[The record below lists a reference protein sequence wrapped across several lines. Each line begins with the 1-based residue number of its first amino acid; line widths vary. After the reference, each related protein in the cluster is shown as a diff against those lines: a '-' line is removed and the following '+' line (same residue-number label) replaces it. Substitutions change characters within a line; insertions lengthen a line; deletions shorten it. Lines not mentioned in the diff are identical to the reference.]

1 MDAPQQQHELHVS
14 RTEHDDGW
22 TVAADLHPL
31 ADDEVTVE
39 LIDETAVVAVD
50 TPMLRTEIDV
60 ELPDSTGTASLR
72 NGVLVV
78 ESARN

>member
-1 MDAPQQQHELHVS
+1 MDATQHQHDLYVS

-39 LIDETAVVAVD
+39 CIGETAVVAVD

-60 ELPDSTGTASLR
+60 ELPDDSGTASLR

-78 ESARN
+78 ESDD

>member
-1 MDAPQQQHELHVS
+1 MDTLQTQSELHVS

-39 LIDETAVVAVD
+39 LIGDTAVVAVD
-50 TPMLRTEIDV
+50 TARLRTEFDIG
-60 ELPDSTGTASLR
+60 LPDARGSATIR

-78 ESARN
+78 ERST

>member
-1 MDAPQQQHELHVS
+1 MDATQQQHDLYVS
-14 RTEHDDGW
+14 RTDHDDGW
-22 TVAADLHPL
+22 TLAADLHPL

-50 TPMLRTEIDV
+50 TPMLRTEIDID
-60 ELPDSTGTASLR
+60 LPDADATATLH

-78 ESARN
+78 ESAA

>member
-1 MDAPQQQHELHVS
+1 MDATQHQHDLYVS

-39 LIDETAVVAVD
+39 CIDETAVVAVD
-50 TPMLRTEIDV
+50 TPMLRTEIDI
-60 ELPDSTGTASLR
+60 ELPDSNGTPSLH

-78 ESARN
+78 ESAD